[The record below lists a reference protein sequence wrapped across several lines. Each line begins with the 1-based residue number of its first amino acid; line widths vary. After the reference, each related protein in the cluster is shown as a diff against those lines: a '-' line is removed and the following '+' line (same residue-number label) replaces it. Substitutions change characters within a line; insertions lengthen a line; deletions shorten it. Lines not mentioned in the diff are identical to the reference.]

1 MADGLDR
8 PISPTRLSN
17 SSFFDSVVLSE
28 PNVGAPLVKI
38 TQVEAEANER
48 RTMEIEKL
56 EREMEAQEAEMLELR
71 KELADAKEALRE
83 SEEEPKTVGLDYGEP
98 VLMSDLC
105 CYSPA
110 C

>member
-83 SEEEPKTVGLDYGEP
+83 SEEEPKTVSRIEGS
-98 VLMSDLC
+98 VLTADVC
-105 CYSPA
+105 CDSPA